1 MARMQDNWQ
10 KGSLCQF
17 VNLMLEFASL
27 HLLYSTP
34 RTRLHHGRTPKCP
47 TRPSWIQPV
56 MTITN
61 KANHDKSGSNDGT
74 AAAIAAVST
83 TAATSMLVIE
93 DDDNICAAVSEYF
106 SRAGYQVSTAQDGAS
121 GVQSA
126 LNNRPDVVVLDLM
139 LPKMDGLAVCKEL
152 RQKSPQMPIIMLT
165 AKDDVVD
172 RILGLEMG
180 ADDYITKPFSLRELE
195 ARIKSVLRRSRT
207 AATEDV
213 EKEAPIMRGKLR
225 IDPARRE
232 VTIGDRQ
239 VELTPKEFDLLRL
252 FASNPGRVF
261 PRKYLLQK
269 IWDYSYE
276 GYDRTIDS
284 HINRLRAKV
293 EDNHDNPQMVLT
305 VWGIG
310 YKFSDEH

>member
-1 MARMQDNWQ
+1 
-10 KGSLCQF
+10 
-17 VNLMLEFASL
+17 
-27 HLLYSTP
+27 
-34 RTRLHHGRTPKCP
+34 
-47 TRPSWIQPV
+47 

-61 KANHDKSGSNDGT
+61 RADHDKSGSNEGT
-74 AAAIAAVST
+74 AAAIAAVSPET
-83 TAATSMLVIE
+83 ATSMLVIE
-93 DDDNICAAVSEYF
+93 DDDNICAAISEYF
-106 SRAGYQVSTAQDGAS
+106 SRAGYKVSTAHDGAT

-126 LNNRPDVVVLDLM
+126 LNTQPDVVVLDLI

-152 RQKSPQMPIIMLT
+152 RQKSPQMPILMLT

-195 ARIKSVLRRSRT
+195 ARIKSVLRRSRNV
-207 AATEDV
+207 ANEDGH
-213 EKEAPIMRGKLR
+213 EEAPIIRGRLR
-225 IDPARRE
+225 INPAKRE
-232 VTIGDRQ
+232 VTIGERH

-293 EDNHDNPQMVLT
+293 EDNPDNPQMVLT

-310 YKFSDEH
+310 YKFSDEQ